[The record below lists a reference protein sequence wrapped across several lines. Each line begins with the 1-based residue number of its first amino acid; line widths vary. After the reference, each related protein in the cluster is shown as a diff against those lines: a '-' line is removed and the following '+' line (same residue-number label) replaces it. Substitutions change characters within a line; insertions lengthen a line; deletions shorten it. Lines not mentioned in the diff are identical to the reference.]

1 MTDRPMTD
9 TPDRS
14 ELRRDFHEVVD
25 SQVRLG
31 HAMTLVPT
39 DALAGL
45 LAMADALDS
54 RDARIAS
61 LVDLFDRATMP
72 ADDSTPL
79 YDYLA
84 ADARAIVDAA
94 RAALGSASG
103 TDDDPR
109 KGGSDDAR

>member
-1 MTDRPMTD
+1 MAD

-54 RDARIAS
+54 RDARIAE
-61 LVDLFDRATMP
+61 LEDVLQTIAK
-72 ADDSTPL
+72 ADVEAREGPWTIAAKFGVL
-79 YDYLA
+79 LA
-84 ADARAIVDAA
+84 NTRGAGEVLA
-94 RAALGSASG
+94 RAALG
-103 TDDDPR
+103 
-109 KGGSDDAR
+109 GSDDAQE